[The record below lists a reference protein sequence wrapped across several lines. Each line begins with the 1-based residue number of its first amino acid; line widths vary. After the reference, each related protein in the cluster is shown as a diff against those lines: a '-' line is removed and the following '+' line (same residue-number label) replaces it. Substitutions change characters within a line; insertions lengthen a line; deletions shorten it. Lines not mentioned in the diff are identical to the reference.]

1 MTRGSI
7 RRLKQVD
14 EDTGEI
20 LEDGVFV
27 YAPAPRRNGFRNGWV
42 SMNQDAL
49 GIIKQFTRVEDFR
62 VLMALLERLDFENL
76 IQVSQADV
84 ARDLKMDRA
93 QVNRAIKRL
102 IAADAII
109 EGPKIGISKSYRLN
123 PNFGWKGSAKNH
135 NKALDEERKRR
146 NNITILHSVRV
157 KKELERRLTEQADDD
172 VVIDDK
178 TLDLFENL

>member
-1 MTRGSI
+1 MMTRGSI

-76 IQVSQADV
+76 IQVSQADI

-135 NKALDEERKRR
+135 NKALHEERKRR
-146 NNITILHSVRV
+146 SNITILHSVRA
-157 KKELERRLTEQADDD
+157 KKEAERRSEQADDD